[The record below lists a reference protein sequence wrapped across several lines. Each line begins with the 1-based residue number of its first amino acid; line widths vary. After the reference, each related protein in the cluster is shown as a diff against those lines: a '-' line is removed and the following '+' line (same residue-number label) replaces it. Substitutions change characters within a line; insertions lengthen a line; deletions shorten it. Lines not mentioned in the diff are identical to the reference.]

1 MNKSMI
7 TICFAMCGA
16 IALADTARIGAYVI
30 DAVTQKPVPGIK
42 VSASFSNDNGWKA
55 WTESAPIYHDEQLT
69 DANGFCEFKGKTN
82 IGKCGCGVDKQG
94 TKYYAGAGRGFQFS
108 SKDLFGTW
116 QPDNLVATIRLT
128 RVEHPIPL
136 WVKRV
141 GCLDRI
147 RSEAGHWNGT
157 NMVFRYDLIKGDY
170 LPPDGKGEMTDVVVE
185 SMITHLAV
193 TNVYRQTKF
202 FYDITNV
209 ISFPGEGNGVVPIFA
224 TFGDGIRLRVAHTND
239 YEQTIVMKCGMRKD
253 VDGPNVFGKYYSESN
268 PERCYCFRIRS
279 RHDANGNLVKA
290 YYGKIY
296 GDFMISGTLENGS
309 NVEFLYYLN
318 PTSLDRNLEW
328 DMKNN
333 LCPNPGK
340 LSILS
345 P

>member
-1 MNKSMI
+1 MSDPCS
-7 TICFAMCGA
+7 T
-16 IALADTARIGAYVI
+16 
-30 DAVTQKPVPGIK
+30 
-42 VSASFSNDNGWKA
+42 
-55 WTESAPIYHDEQLT
+55 
-69 DANGFCEFKGKTN
+69 
-82 IGKCGCGVDKQG
+82 
-94 TKYYAGAGRGFQFS
+94 
-108 SKDLFGTW
+108 
-116 QPDNLVATIRLT
+116 
-128 RVEHPIPL
+128 
-136 WVKRV
+136 
-141 GCLDRI
+141 
-147 RSEAGHWNGT
+147 
-157 NMVFRYDLIKGDY
+157 
-170 LPPDGKGEMTDVVVE
+170 
-185 SMITHLAV
+185 
-193 TNVYRQTKF
+193 

-296 GDFMISGTLENGS
+296 GDFMISGTLESGS

-328 DMKNN
+328 DTKNN